1 MLQIRV
7 HRRTPSCQGFSFLDE
22 QLSKLLYLKA
32 HPKRRLHESL
42 SDWADREVQIACKGA
57 DGYGAGC
64 YKSALKAFRSLM
76 DDGHSGFSIGCTK
89 AILNRLIDGKP
100 LTPINDV
107 DDEWCDES
115 DFYGEIKHY
124 QHKRSSPVFKTVNP
138 DGSVEYS
145 DVDRT
150 MLVEVADDGTETTW
164 HSGLASKLVNEIVGP
179 ITFPYYPSAKPY
191 KVYAQQFDSVNAEV
205 GCFDTSHILKIV
217 DPDGNEIACER
228 FYVESGDRGFQE
240 VGRDEY
246 DARVLSYRKALKRSV
261 ANK

>member
-1 MLQIRV
+1 MRITKVNQRISR
-7 HRRTPSCQGFSFLDE
+7 LDE
-22 QLSKLLYLKA
+22 QLSKLLHLKE

-42 SDWADREVQIACKGA
+42 SDWADREVQIACKGE

-64 YKSALKAFRSLM
+64 YQSALKAFRSLM
-76 DDGHSGFSIGCTK
+76 DDGHSGCSIGFTK

-100 LTPINDV
+100 LTPINDTPE
-107 DDEWCDES
+107 EWGDQYS
-115 DFYGEIKHY
+115 FYGEKGHY
-124 QHKRSSPVFKTVNP
+124 QHTRASSVFKTVSP

-150 MLVEVADDGTETTW
+150 VLVEVADDGTETTW

-191 KVYAQQFDSVNAEV
+191 KVYAHQFDSVNAEV

-217 DPDGNEIACER
+217 DPDGNEIDCER

-240 VGRDEY
+240 VGREEY
-246 DARVLSYRKALKRSV
+246 AARVLSYRNALKSRV

>member
-1 MLQIRV
+1 MHITKVNQRISR
-7 HRRTPSCQGFSFLDE
+7 LDE
-22 QLSKLLYLKA
+22 QLSKLLYLKE

-64 YKSALKAFRSLM
+64 YQSALKAFRSLM

-107 DDEWCDES
+107 DDEWNSES
-115 DFYGEIKHY
+115 DFYGEDGHY
-124 QHKRSSPVFKTVNP
+124 QHNRASSVFKTVNP
-138 DGSVEYS
+138 DGSVEYN

-150 MLVEVADDGTETTW
+150 VLVEVADDGTETTW

-191 KVYAQQFDSVNAEV
+191 KVYAHQFDSVNAEV

-217 DPDGNEIACER
+217 DPDGNEIDCER

-240 VGRDEY
+240 VGREEY
-246 DARVLSYRKALKRSV
+246 AARVLSYRNALKSRV